1 MERVNKILNN
11 NIFKKC
17 LLEIEEFEKERIFCK
32 HDLNHFLT
40 MSRLAYIMVLE
51 QEIKIDKEVIYAV
64 GLLHD
69 IGRCLEYKEGIEHHK
84 ASVDISKNILKDCD
98 FNEEER
104 TFILESISSHRE
116 NKSLGIKNIF
126 YLADKLSRNC
136 IECKAKKECY
146 WDDEKKNTYIKY

>member
-1 MERVNKILNN
+1 MRRVNKILNN

-17 LLEIEEFEKERIFCK
+17 LLEIEEFEKRRVFCK

-51 QEIKIDKEVIYAV
+51 QKIKINKEVIYAV

-69 IGRCLEYKEGIEHHK
+69 IGRCLEYKEGIDHHK
-84 ASVDISKNILKDCD
+84 ASVDISKDILKDCD

-104 TFILESISSHRE
+104 IFILDAIGAHRDSHSS
-116 NKSLGIKNIF
+116 GIKNIF
-126 YLADKLSRNC
+126 YSADKLSRDC
-136 IECKAKKECY
+136 IQCKAKKECY
-146 WDDEKKNTYIKY
+146 WNEEKKNLYIKY